1 MLFPGACAWQA
12 AIHHWGLHSSVCSS
26 ECPFRSPRHSLH
38 TQPTFSYSCH
48 YYIKWFCSLMFP
60 CRCLSSLQTVNSVK
74 AGQCLSG
81 SPLCPW
87 CLEQSREQESFL
99 KCLSGGGGAIMWST
113 QKGQGRKKNNKSTEN
128 RGRLDGSV
136 IGHLPAAQGVILE
149 FWDRAPCW
157 ALPLG
162 ACFFLSH
169 SPCLCSLSLAVSL
182 SVKWMGKI

>member
-26 ECPFRSPRHSLH
+26 ECPFRSPQHSLH

-74 AGQCLSG
+74 AGQCLSS
-81 SPLCPW
+81 SPLCSW

-113 QKGQGRKKNNKSTEN
+113 QKGQGGRKTIKVLKIGGAWMAQSLGVCLQLRAWSWSSGIEPPSGSSA
-128 RGRLDGSV
+128 GRL
-136 IGHLPAAQGVILE
+136 L
-149 FWDRAPCW
+149 
-157 ALPLG
+157 LPLPLPLLV
-162 ACFFLSH
+162 F
-169 SPCLCSLSLAVSL
+169 PLSLAVSIF
-182 SVKWMGKI
+182 VE